1 MRRPASPAAGH
12 PITPEAFR
20 VAWLLQYP
28 VWAIA
33 VVGVLVNR
41 RRARALD
48 AERGVVPRPLRD
60 VLAGALQR

>member
-1 MRRPASPAAGH
+1 MTALGGF
-12 PITPEAFR
+12 TPEAFR

-41 RRARALD
+41 RQARAAGRASAGWSRARCA
-48 AERGVVPRPLRD
+48 RCWPGSGR
-60 VLAGALQR
+60 